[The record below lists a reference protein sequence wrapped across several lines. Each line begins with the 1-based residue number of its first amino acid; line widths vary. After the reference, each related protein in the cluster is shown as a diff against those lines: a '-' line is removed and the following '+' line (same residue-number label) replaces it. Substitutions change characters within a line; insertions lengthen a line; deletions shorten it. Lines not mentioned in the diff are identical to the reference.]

1 LPFPS
6 RFSSRRFLALG
17 QTFALGGTLALGLIL
32 FACGGPDTTDG
43 PTAHVERG
51 TIERVVVATG
61 TIEPAIEVEV
71 RPRIAGIIEHIS
83 IDAGDAVEAGQV
95 LIEIERDLLEAQVRE
110 AKAAADVA
118 QVERK
123 YARIELKR
131 ADDLQKTGASS
142 AQQLDNAR
150 ARSETSRASRAQAA
164 AALDTLETQL
174 GYASVRAPMK
184 ARVLDVHV
192 EEGSAVSPVTAVT
205 GGSLL
210 VTLSGTEALRL
221 EGLVDEN
228 EVARVVLGQRAR
240 IRTEAFGDRIFEG
253 RVSEIAPMGKRV
265 QNVTYFEVEI
275 EIIDEDASLL
285 RPRMSG
291 DGEILAETIENTL
304 FVPETALRYEG
315 ADIYVEV
322 RNGEA
327 FERRNVEIGIV
338 DRDRVQLLSGVTEG
352 EEVRLQ

>member
-1 LPFPS
+1 LSFPPCLA
-6 RFSSRRFLALG
+6 SRRLLG
-17 QTFALGGTLALGLIL
+17 LLSASTLFALLSG
-32 FACGGPDTTDG
+32 CGAPEATDG
-43 PTAHVERG
+43 PVAEIERG

-71 RPRIAGIIEHIS
+71 RPRIAGIIERIAV
-83 IDAGDAVEAGQV
+83 DEGDDVEPGQI
-95 LIEIERDLLEAQVRE
+95 LIEIEKDLLEAQVRE
-110 AKAAADVA
+110 AQAAADVA

-123 YARIELKR
+123 YARIELRR
-131 ADDLQKTGASS
+131 AEDLRKTGASS
-142 AQQLDNAR
+142 AQQLDTAR

-164 AALDTLETQL
+164 AALETLETQL

-184 ARVLDVHV
+184 AKVLAVHV

-205 GGSLL
+205 GGTLL

-228 EVARVVLGQRAR
+228 EVARVMLGQRAR

-253 RVSEIAPMGKRV
+253 RVSQIAPMGKRV

-275 EIIDEDASLL
+275 EIIDTDATLL

-304 FVPETALRYEG
+304 FVPETALRYQG

-322 RNGEA
+322 RNGEG
-327 FERRNVEIGIV
+327 FERRDVEIGVV
-338 DRDRVQLLSGVTEG
+338 DRDRVQLLSGVSEG